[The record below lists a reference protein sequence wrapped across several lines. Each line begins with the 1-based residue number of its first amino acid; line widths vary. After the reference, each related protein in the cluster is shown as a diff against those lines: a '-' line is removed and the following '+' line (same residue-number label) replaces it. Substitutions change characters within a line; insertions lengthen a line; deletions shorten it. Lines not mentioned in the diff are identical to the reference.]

1 MSEAHPPVTP
11 PATLNH
17 DPEPEAPQPPA
28 PGDCCH
34 SGCTFCVEDMYQG
47 ELDRYRV
54 ALKEWQERQS
64 AAQQHAGD
72 ARPETPAAG

>member
-1 MSEAHPPVTP
+1 MSEVNTAVTLP
-11 PATLNH
+11 TNSEH

-34 SGCTFCVEDMYQG
+34 SGCTYCVEDMYQG

-54 ALKEWQERQS
+54 ALREWQERQS

-72 ARPETPAAG
+72 AQAEKPAG

>member
-1 MSEAHPPVTP
+1 MSEAQIPATP
-11 PATLNH
+11 PATLNP

-34 SGCTFCVEDMYQG
+34 SGCNFCVEDMYQG

-54 ALKEWQERQS
+54 ALREWQERQR

-72 ARPETPAAG
+72 AQAEKPAG

>member
-1 MSEAHPPVTP
+1 MSEVNTAISL
-11 PATLNH
+11 PAAPEH

-34 SGCTFCVEDMYQG
+34 SGCTYCVEDMYQG

-54 ALKEWQERQS
+54 ALREWQERQS
-64 AAQQHAGD
+64 AAQQIAGD
-72 ARPETPAAG
+72 TQAEKPAS

>member
-1 MSEAHPPVTP
+1 MSEANKPEPLA
-11 PATLNH
+11 PAVAEH

-54 ALKEWQERQS
+54 ALKEWQERQ
-64 AAQQHAGD
+64 Q
-72 ARPETPAAG
+72 AAGAPSTD

>member
-1 MSEAHPPVTP
+1 MSEIPRSEPLPSNA
-11 PATLNH
+11 LND

-54 ALKEWQERQS
+54 ALKEWQERQEGQS
-64 AAQQHAGD
+64 AAQQNAGG
-72 ARPETPAAG
+72 ANKA